1 MDNSNFIF
9 PATITSFDMAG
20 HICTLVRQ
28 KQPKLCCV
36 LQCATARLLANATR
50 TLRARQY
57 FKAARLKHV
66 RKHPEMIKTFRE
78 STFWPDFTHPKCN
91 RSLDMIKMNHIV
103 KFQKWTTLNKE
114 IMTVFRINLLE
125 CLGEFRLKMF
135 QCWPIKGNLS
145 L

>member
-1 MDNSNFIF
+1 
-9 PATITSFDMAG
+9 
-20 HICTLVRQ
+20 
-28 KQPKLCCV
+28 
-36 LQCATARLLANATR
+36 
-50 TLRARQY
+50 
-57 FKAARLKHV
+57 
-66 RKHPEMIKTFRE
+66 
-78 STFWPDFTHPKCN
+78 
-91 RSLDMIKMNHIV
+91 MIKMNHIV